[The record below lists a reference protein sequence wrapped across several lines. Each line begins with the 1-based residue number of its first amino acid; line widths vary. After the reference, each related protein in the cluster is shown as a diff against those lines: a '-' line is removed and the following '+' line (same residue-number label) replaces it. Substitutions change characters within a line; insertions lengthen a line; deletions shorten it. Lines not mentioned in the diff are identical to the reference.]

1 MKMLKVIVELL
12 AGKQTDTNNVSI
24 DELTA
29 SLFNANDTLINEW
42 TRNKP

>member
-1 MKMLKVIVELL
+1 MKMLKVIAEMF

-24 DELTA
+24 DELNA
-29 SLFNANDTLINEW
+29 SLLNTNELLIKEW

>member
-1 MKMLKVIVELL
+1 MKMFKVISELL
-12 AGKQTDTNNVSI
+12 TGKQTDTNNVSI

-29 SLFNANDTLINEW
+29 SLFNTNDTLINEW